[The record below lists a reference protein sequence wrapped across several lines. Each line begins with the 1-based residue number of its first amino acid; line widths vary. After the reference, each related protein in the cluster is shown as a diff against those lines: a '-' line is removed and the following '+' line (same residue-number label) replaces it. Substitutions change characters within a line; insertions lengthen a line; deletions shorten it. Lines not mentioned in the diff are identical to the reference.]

1 MSTDETYKEVMNPD
15 ISKKMMELILKW
27 RDAAAG
33 YNHHG
38 EHCAAHGFEECAHD
52 LEVILPDIPHNQSLK
67 ADKVTIFAKT
77 CPDCGQDWEKYGPCP
92 CVENNLA
99 P

>member
-1 MSTDETYKEVMNPD
+1 MSTDETYEEVMNTD
-15 ISKKMMELILKW
+15 VSKKMMELILKW

-52 LEVILPDIPHNQSLK
+52 LETILPDIPHNPSLK
-67 ADKVTIFAKT
+67 ADKLPE
-77 CPDCGQDWEKYGPCP
+77 CPECKKYLNQNMYCRACGRTKP
-92 CVENNLA
+92 LA